1 MKTII
6 KELIIVLLL
15 ILAIVLVLGVLL
27 YDYIPMNKVV
37 PQIEQYEAPDNIK
50 EELEDDIDE
59 TENTMSP
66 IVYEIDASDLSLY
79 EKTNDYQKGNVNPFA
94 NVNSTT
100 TATTTTNTN
109 AGETNGDNSNTNS
122 TGSTVTPTET
132 NTTTSNTT
140 TSTNTNSEGTFL
152 PSTGTK

>member
-6 KELIIVLLL
+6 KELVIVLLL

-50 EELEDDIDE
+50 EELEDDIEE

-66 IVYEIDASDLSLY
+66 IVYEIDASDLTLY

-94 NVNSTT
+94 DVNSTT
-100 TATTTTNTN
+100 TTTTS
-109 AGETNGDNSNTNS
+109 GETNGDNSNTNS
-122 TGSTVTPTET
+122 TGSTTSTDT

>member
-6 KELIIVLLL
+6 KELVIVLLL

-50 EELEDDIDE
+50 EELEDDIEE

-94 NVNSTT
+94 DVNSTT
-100 TATTTTNTN
+100 TTTSS
-109 AGETNGDNSNTNS
+109 GETNGDNSNTNS
-122 TGSTVTPTET
+122 TGSTVTSTDT